1 MLQLKK
7 EMKRDNLE
15 APAPDSTTA
24 ESKSYVC
31 GEEVLVHLKD
41 DRFYLGF
48 IAKLRLKESK
58 CLIKFGDNTVKW
70 VLLKSVTRMSCTS
83 VNTQFCNLCNME
95 PSVDELCVCDKCA
108 NVYHRKCHKPEVVM
122 VDVSVWMCYVCK
134 EKQQIN
140 RLQGI
145 NSVSSTIVPKAVQLP
160 YDLNSLQWDIHH
172 RINNLGTYCYCGGP
186 GDWFIKML
194 QCAKCLQWFHEKCL
208 SSLTY
213 PLYLGDR
220 FYVFLCSV
228 CNQGTEFVRRIE
240 MEWADLVHL
249 ALFNMTAYKPQKYY
263 DVDVSILPYLENH
276 WNSMYLPPKIVNVPV
291 DDRKVYI
298 VNALLKDTNHRFE
311 FQGKKPANMWGLRL
325 KLPPKP
331 PRYSLPTQVPFN
343 DNLLHHQLRNKL
355 NLNILPPPKKTDFVV
370 NKQST
375 ESMYS
380 VEGLKFLHQ
389 DSPVVMLPKGL
400 PSIGHNVCIKSATPV
415 IPAPRSVIE
424 RRIRQQQVDTNK
436 RTSRSSSMVATK
448 VKKPIKKEKVP
459 ESRSPSRS
467 TESTPEKSISASE
480 EELTSEDDA
489 DDEELDDEE
498 DADLLHTTDLQSR
511 RSERLNVN
519 RLLNGRSINSVVPP
533 PVNPPETRVASS
545 ITLPLSLAPVIT
557 RGPQVRT
564 TKRRLS
570 EKDLRVDRNGQCL
583 VKRKRLRR
591 NGLTNGNLTPTK
603 RRSKNNTD
611 GRIMYRSYSE
621 FFANHSHSVNRPYSP
636 ENTVDSST
644 DLKTLVHSYF
654 GASNRIA
661 NGEEYTILCK
671 RTNPDG
677 SEEFLIRWD

>member
-1 MLQLKK
+1 MLQIKK
-7 EMKRDNLE
+7 DTIKRESSE
-15 APAPDSTTA
+15 APIPDSTTI
-24 ESKSYVC
+24 ENKSYVC

-48 IAKLRLKESK
+48 IAKLRYKESK
-58 CLIKFGDNTVKW
+58 CLVKFGDSTVKW

-83 VNTQFCNLCNME
+83 VTAQFCNVCNIE
-95 PSVDELCVCDKCA
+95 ALENEICVCDKCA
-108 NVYHRKCHKPEVVM
+108 NVFHRKCHKPEVTCP
-122 VDVSVWMCYVCK
+122 DISSWMCYLCK
-134 EKQQIN
+134 EKQQIS
-140 RLQGI
+140 RLQVI
-145 NSVSSTIVPKAVQLP
+145 NSVSSTEVHKITKLP

-172 RINNLGTYCYCGGP
+172 RINNLGTYCYCGGS

-194 QCAKCLQWFHEKCL
+194 QCVKCLQWFHEKCL
-208 SSLTY
+208 SSLIY

-228 CNQGTEFVRRIE
+228 CTQGNEFVRRIE

-263 DVDVSILPYLENH
+263 DVDSDILLYLDTH
-276 WNSMYLPPKIVNVPV
+276 WNSMYLPPKILDVPIEN
-291 DDRKVYI
+291 RKIYI
-298 VNALLKDTNHRFE
+298 VNALLRDTNHRFE

-331 PRYSLPTQVPFN
+331 PRFSLPTQVSFTE
-343 DNLLHHQLRNKL
+343 DILHHKLQHRL
-355 NLNILPPPKKTDFVV
+355 NLNILPPPKKTDYIV
-370 NKQST
+370 NRQLND
-375 ESMYS
+375 SMYT

-400 PSIGHNVCIKSATPV
+400 PSIGHNVCIKSAAPIV
-415 IPAPRSVIE
+415 PAPRSIIE
-424 RRIRQQQVDTNK
+424 KRIRQQQIESNK
-436 RTSRSSSMVATK
+436 RTSRNCNMVPNK
-448 VKKPIKKEKVP
+448 LKKPMKKEKVP

-467 TESTPEKSISASE
+467 TESTPEKSLTASE
-480 EELTSEDDA
+480 EELSNEEDADYEDLDDEDDA
-489 DDEELDDEE
+489 D
-498 DADLLHTTDLQSR
+498 ADSLRTADLQSR
-511 RSERLNVN
+511 RSQRLSVN
-519 RLLNGRSINSVVPP
+519 RLLSGRPINGSAHPR
-533 PVNPPETRVASS
+533 ETRAASS

-557 RGPQVRT
+557 QGPQVRT

-570 EKDLRVDRNGQCL
+570 EKDLRIDHNGKCL

-591 NGLTNGNLTPTK
+591 NGFTNGSLTPTK
-603 RRSKNNTD
+603 RQSKNNFN
-611 GRIMYRSYSE
+611 GRIMYKSYSE
-621 FFANHSHSVNRPYSP
+621 FFANHSHSVNRPSSP
-636 ENTVDSST
+636 ENTVDSPS

-671 RTNPDG
+671 RINPDG